1 MAYESFISVEFVEYD
16 TIDSHIWVVEGK
28 QFLPVGGISI
38 YSFNDDI
45 LASII
50 ISLFTDRRQPFDG
63 DEPLTPGDRRG
74 WWGDTLLPGNDR
86 IGSRLWTLARYKML
100 GEKTAAVAEEILKEA
115 LQWMIT
121 DGAAEEIFIKISQPD
136 NYTLIF
142 EIAIK
147 KPSDETLGKYYFAW
161 KIAGNIIGA

>member
-1 MAYESFISVEFVEYD
+1 MLESLISVEYVEKHS
-16 TIDSHIWVVEGK
+16 IDSHIWVVEGK
-28 QFLPVGGISI
+28 QFLPVSGISI
-38 YSFNDDI
+38 YNFNDDI

-50 ISLFTDRRQPFDG
+50 ISLYTDRRVPFDG

-74 WWGDTLLPGNDR
+74 WWADNLLPGNDR

-100 GEKTAAVAEEILKEA
+100 GEKTAVVAEEILKEA
-115 LQWMIT
+115 LQWMIE
-121 DGAAEEIFIKISQPD
+121 DGAAEQIFIKISQPD
-136 NYTLIF
+136 NFTLFF

-147 KPSDETLGKYYFAW
+147 KPGDEKLGKYYLAW